1 MHAII
6 KTLSDLPA
14 VLLCFLEKRILSVFI
29 VSNTARVGDTQC
41 KHRANEYQTA
51 GLVDV
56 KAHGD

>member
-1 MHAII
+1 MHDIV

-14 VLLCFLEKRILSVFI
+14 VLLCFLEKVMSSVFI

-41 KHRANEYQTA
+41 KHRANEFQTA
-51 GLVDV
+51 GLVNV